1 MLAQGSVE
9 LLNALVFLLRAFM
22 KHRSTPSFS
31 YSVLAIS
38 IATIG
43 TFSPFATAQ
52 VRGQS
57 DVQTITVTGQ
67 RLPSASAQSSVSGI
81 SDAPITETPISIG
94 VITSEQLKSSG
105 ATTLS
110 SALRTEPS
118 VSDSYNTTGYIE
130 SLSIRGFLLNNMFN
144 YRRDG
149 MPISNH
155 SPLALEN
162 KERIEVLKGTS
173 GLQSGVSAPGGLVNY
188 VIKRPTATAFTSLGL
203 QLSERGTFSLLG
215 DTGGRSDDKSFGY
228 RLNASVTERKPAAD
242 NAKGDRQF
250 ISGFFDYRLPNQG
263 VLEWEFEHSRVKQI
277 SVPGYGL
284 IDANGTGVADT
295 LPRVPSPRLNLNSQT
310 WSQPFESKTT
320 IASIRYEQPI
330 VALWKVGIRAAAQ
343 RIRTN
348 DRLAFPDGCGAVY
361 PGLCANGD
369 VDVYDFRSE
378 NEKRKLNTVE
388 AYLKG
393 DVQTGAIKHE
403 LNFGVRTTGYSES
416 YEPNQAYNYVGTIN
430 AFAPTPL
437 PADATKSDK
446 NTLLNWRMKEVSIT
460 DAMQIG
466 NAWSMWWG
474 VKHSTYTSDSVRT
487 DGSRAVA
494 IDQTF
499 TTPWLAIGYKPWQGG
514 YVYASTGKGIEPEVV
529 PNRPTLFKNA
539 GQTLPALKSKQ
550 IELGFKQAIRTDS
563 NLNGL
568 LTATLFSI
576 EKPFAD
582 DVTLPGDTLPT
593 RIAGTRLAKHR
604 GLELGYAGAI
614 AKDWSA
620 YVQASLIDAKQV
632 KDANG
637 LYTDKRTTNVAP
649 FSIAAGAAWQLA
661 PSLQWRNS
669 FTYFSSKPVTRD
681 NSVSL
686 PAGYQFDTAV
696 TYTQKTSGSLLTW
709 RAGIDNVFDK
719 RYWREAPTQYWGGT
733 YLFAASPRTL
743 RLSVASNF

>member
-22 KHRSTPSFS
+22 KHHPKFNF
-31 YSVLAIS
+31 SVLATS
-38 IATIG
+38 IAAIG
-43 TFSPFATAQ
+43 LFSPFAIGQ
-52 VRGQS
+52 VRGQN
-57 DVQTITVTGQ
+57 DVQTITITGQ

-81 SDAPITETPISIG
+81 SDAPIAETPISIG
-94 VITSEQLKSSG
+94 VITSEQLKASG
-105 ATTLS
+105 ATSLS
-110 SALRTEPS
+110 SAIRTEPS
-118 VSDSYNTTGYIE
+118 VSDAYNTTGYIE

-162 KERIEVLKGTS
+162 KERIEILKGTS

-228 RLNASVTERKPAAD
+228 RLNASATERRPAAD

-250 ISGFFDYRLPNQG
+250 VSGFFDYRLPNQG

-277 SVPGYGL
+277 SVPGFGL
-284 IDANGTGVADT
+284 LDANNTGTADT
-295 LPRVPSPRLNLNSQT
+295 LPRVPSPRLNLNSQP
-310 WSQPFESKTT
+310 WSQPFESKAT
-320 IASIRYEQPI
+320 IASVRYEQPI
-330 VALWKVGIRAAAQ
+330 SALWKVGIRAAAQ
-343 RIRTN
+343 RIQTN

-369 VDVYDFRSE
+369 VDIYDFRSE
-378 NEKRKLNTVE
+378 NEKRKLNTVD

-403 LNFGVRTTGYSES
+403 LNFGVRSTGYSES
-416 YEPNQAYNYVGTIN
+416 YEPKQAYNYVGTIN
-430 AFAPTPL
+430 AFAPTIL
-437 PADATKSDK
+437 PADPTKGDK
-446 NTLLNWRMKEVSIT
+446 NTLLNWRMKELSIT

-474 VKHSTYTSDSVRT
+474 LKHSSYESNSVRT

-494 IDQTF
+494 IDQSF

-514 YVYASTGKGIEPEVV
+514 YVYASTGQGIEPEVV

-550 IELGFKQAIRTDS
+550 IELGFKQAIRTES

-568 LTATLFSI
+568 FTATLFSI

-593 RIAGTRLAKHR
+593 RIAGARLAKHQ
-604 GLELGYAGAI
+604 GLELGYAGSL

-620 YVQASLIDAKQV
+620 YAQASFLDARQV

-637 LYTDKRTTNVAP
+637 LYTDKRSTNVAP
-649 FSIAAGAAWQLA
+649 FSFSAGAAWQLA
-661 PSLQWRNS
+661 PAVQWRNS

-696 TYTQKTSGSLLTW
+696 TYTQKAASSVLIW
-709 RAGIDNVFDK
+709 RAGIDNLLDK

-743 RLSVASNF
+743 RLSVTSNF

>member
-9 LLNALVFLLRAFM
+9 LLNAFLFFLRAFM
-22 KHRSTPSFS
+22 KHQTAHHFSF
-31 YSVLAIS
+31 SVLAIS
-38 IATIG
+38 IAAIG
-43 TFSPFATAQ
+43 SFTSVSYAQ
-52 VRGQS
+52 VRGQN
-57 DVQTITVTGQ
+57 DVPTITITGQ

-81 SDAPITETPISIG
+81 SDAPIAETPISIG
-94 VITSEQLKSSG
+94 VVTSEQLKASG

-110 SALRTEPS
+110 SALRTEPA
-118 VSDSYNTTGYIE
+118 VSDAYNTTGYIE

-162 KERIEVLKGTS
+162 KERIEILKGTS

-188 VIKRPTATAFTSLGL
+188 VIKRPTATTFTSLGL
-203 QLSERGTFSLLG
+203 QLSERGTFTLAG

-228 RLNASVTERKPAAD
+228 RLNASATERKPMAD

-263 VLEWEFEHSRVKQI
+263 ILEWEFEHSRVKQI
-277 SVPGYGL
+277 SVPGFGL
-284 IDANGTGVADT
+284 LDANNTGTADT
-295 LPRVPSPRLNLNSQT
+295 LPSVPSPRLNLNSQP
-310 WSQPFESKTT
+310 WSQPFESKAT

-330 VALWKVGIRAAAQ
+330 AELWKVGIRAAGQ
-343 RIRTN
+343 RIQTN

-361 PGLCANGD
+361 PGLCGNGD
-369 VDVYDFRSE
+369 VDIYDYRSE
-378 NEKRKLNTVE
+378 NEKRKLNTVD

-393 DVQTGAIKHE
+393 DLQTGTIKHE

-416 YEPNQAYNYVGTIN
+416 YEAKQAYNYVGTIN
-430 AFAPTPL
+430 AFAPTLL
-437 PADATKSDK
+437 PADGSKNDK
-446 NTLLNWRMKEVSIT
+446 NTLLNWRMKELSIS

-474 VKHSTYTSDSVRT
+474 LKHTSYESNSVRT

-494 IDQTF
+494 IDQSF
-499 TTPWLAIGYKPWQGG
+499 TTPWLALGYKPWQGG
-514 YVYASTGKGIEPEVV
+514 FVYASTGQGIEPEVV
-529 PNRPTLFKNA
+529 PNRPTLFKNS
-539 GQTLPALKSKQ
+539 GQVLPVLKSKQ
-550 IELGFKQAIRTDS
+550 FELGFKQAIRNEL

-568 LTATLFSI
+568 FTATLFSI

-582 DVTLPGDTLPT
+582 DVTLPGDVLPT

-604 GLELGYAGAI
+604 GLELGYSGAI

-620 YVQASLIDAKQV
+620 YLQASALDARQV
-632 KDANG
+632 KDANN

-649 FSIAAGAAWQLA
+649 FSFAAGTAWQVA
-661 PSLQWRNS
+661 SGVQWRNS

-681 NSVSL
+681 NSVAL

-696 TYTQKTSGSLLTW
+696 TYTQKTAGSLLTW
-709 RAGIDNVFDK
+709 RAGIDNLFDK

-733 YLFAASPRTL
+733 YLFAAAPRTL
-743 RLSVASNF
+743 RLSLTSNF